1 MQTLADVL
9 ARDRRS
15 DAPALSAEGPTT
27 QRYDYRRFLTTAWKT
42 GNLLHKR
49 GVRTGATVAVV
60 PSARAQPVLT
70 FLGASLLGAVTTFD
84 PPTEV
89 AARAFV
95 APTDRLPEYDIAPGT
110 ATVGYGADPENPA
123 HDYWEGGV
131 WSENPTMPPEPTSPS
146 DPILDDGD
154 RQYTHADL
162 VAGAEWA
169 VEELDLSADDTV
181 AVEGSVASPAVLA
194 AGVIAP
200 LVAGASIRLDGGDE
214 DTVALTDGASIDVS
228 SGFFERVAAS
238 R

>member
-9 ARDRRS
+9 ARERRG
-15 DAPALSAEGPTT
+15 DAPALYAEGPTT

-49 GVRTGATVAVV
+49 GVRTGATVAIV

-70 FLGASLLGAVTTFD
+70 FLGASLLGAVTRFS
-84 PPTEV
+84 PPRAVE
-89 AARAFV
+89 ARAFV
-95 APTDRLPEYDIAPGT
+95 APTDRLAEYDIAPGT
-110 ATVGYGADPENPA
+110 ATVGYGADPESPA

-131 WSENPTMPPEPTSPS
+131 WSENPTMPPEPAAPS

-162 VAGAEWA
+162 LAGATWA
-169 VEELDLSADDTV
+169 VEELGLAADDTV
-181 AVEGSVASPAVLA
+181 AVGGTVSSPPVIA
-194 AGVIAP
+194 AGILAP

-214 DTVALTDGASIDVS
+214 EHVAVEGGGSVDVS
-228 SGFFERVAAS
+228 AGFFDRES
-238 R
+238 G

>member
-1 MQTLADVL
+1 METLADVL

-15 DAPALSAEGPTT
+15 DAPALFADGPTT

-49 GVRTGATVAVV
+49 GVRTGAEVAIV
-60 PSARAQPVLT
+60 PSPRAQPVLT

-84 PPTEV
+84 PPKAVE
-89 AARAFV
+89 ARAFV
-95 APTDRLPEYDIAPGT
+95 APTDRLGEFDIAPGT
-110 ATVGYGADPENPA
+110 ATVGYGTDPENPA

-131 WSENPTMPPEPTSPS
+131 WSENPTMPPEPTAPS

-154 RQYTHADL
+154 RQYTHGDL

-169 VEELDLSADDTV
+169 ADELGLTAENTV
-181 AVEGSVASPAVLA
+181 VVSGRVASPAVLA

-200 LVAGASIRLDGGDE
+200 LVAGASIRLDDGDE
-214 DTVALTDGASIDVS
+214 DAVAVAEGASVDVS
-228 SGFFERVAAS
+228 PGFFDRVEAS

>member
-15 DAPALSAEGPTT
+15 DAPALFAEGPTT

-42 GNLLHKR
+42 GNLLHKL
-49 GVRTGATVAVV
+49 GVRTGAEVAIV

-84 PPTEV
+84 PSREV
-89 AARAFV
+89 EARAFV
-95 APTDRLPEYDIAPGT
+95 APTDRLGEYDIAPGT
-110 ATVGYGADPENPA
+110 ATIGYGADPENPA

-131 WSENPTMPPEPTSPS
+131 WSENPTMPPEPATPS

-154 RQYTHADL
+154 RRYTHADL
-162 VAGAEWA
+162 LAGAEWA
-169 VEELDLSADDTV
+169 VDELALTAEDTV
-181 AVEGSVASPAVLA
+181 SVGGRVASPAVLA

-200 LVAGASIRLDGGDE
+200 LVAGASTRLDGGDG
-214 DTVALTDGASIDVS
+214 DTAGVVDGASIDVS
-228 SGFFERVAAS
+228 DGFFERVEAS

>member
-1 MQTLADVL
+1 METLADVL

-15 DAPALSAEGPTT
+15 DAPALFAEGPTT

-49 GVRTGATVAVV
+49 GVRTGAEVAIV
-60 PSARAQPVLT
+60 PSPRAQPVLT

-84 PPTEV
+84 PPREV

-95 APTDRLPEYDIAPGT
+95 APTGRLGEYDIAPGT
-110 ATVGYGADPENPA
+110 ATVGYGADPEDPA

-131 WSENPTMPPEPTSPS
+131 WSENPTMPPEPASPS

-162 VAGAEWA
+162 IAGAQWA
-169 VEELDLSADDTV
+169 VEELGLTAEDTV
-181 AVEGSVASPAVLA
+181 VVRGQVGSPAVLA
-194 AGVIAP
+194 AGVIGP

-214 DTVALTDGASIDVS
+214 DAVGVADGASVDVS

-238 R
+238 Q

>member
-1 MQTLADVL
+1 METLADVL

-15 DAPALSAEGPTT
+15 DAPALHAEGPTR

-49 GVRTGATVAVV
+49 GVRTGAEVAIV
-60 PSARAQPVLT
+60 PSPRAQPVLS
-70 FLGASLLGAVTTFD
+70 FLGASLLGAVTTYD
-84 PPTEV
+84 PPREV

-95 APTDRLPEYDIAPGT
+95 APTDRLGEYDIAPGT
-110 ATVGYGADPENPA
+110 ATVGYGSDPENPA

-131 WSENPTMPPEPTSPS
+131 WSENPTMPPEPAAPS

-154 RQYTHADL
+154 RRYTHADL
-162 VAGAEWA
+162 LAGAEWA
-169 VEELDLSADDTV
+169 VGELGLTAEDTV
-181 AVEGSVASPAVLA
+181 VVRGPVATPAVLA
-194 AGVIAP
+194 AGIVAP

-214 DTVALTDGASIDVS
+214 NNVAVDGGASINVS
-228 SGFFERVAAS
+228 DGFFGRVAGS

>member
-15 DAPALSAEGPTT
+15 DAPALHAEGPTR

-49 GVRTGATVAVV
+49 GVRTGAEVAVV
-60 PSARAQPVLT
+60 PSPRAQPILT

-84 PPTEV
+84 PPREV

-95 APTDRLPEYDIAPGT
+95 APTDRLGEYDIAPGT
-110 ATVGYGADPENPA
+110 ATVGYGADPEDPA

-131 WSENPTMPPEPTSPS
+131 WSENPTMPPEPAAPS

-162 VAGAEWA
+162 VSGAEWA
-169 VEELDLSADDTV
+169 VDELGLGADDRV
-181 AVEGSVASPAVLA
+181 VVEGQVGTPAVLA
-194 AGVIAP
+194 AGVLAP
-200 LVAGASIRLDGGDE
+200 LVAGASIRLDGGDG
-214 DTVALTDGASIDVS
+214 DAVAVADGRSIDVS
-228 SGFFERVAAS
+228 AGFFERVAAS

>member
-15 DAPALSAEGPTT
+15 DAPALYAEGPTT

-42 GNLLHKR
+42 GNFLHKR
-49 GVRTGATVAVV
+49 GVRTGATVAIV
-60 PSARAQPVLT
+60 PSARAQPVVT

-84 PPTEV
+84 PPTAVE
-89 AARAFV
+89 ARAFV
-95 APTDRLPEYDIAPGT
+95 APTDRLGEYDIAPGT
-110 ATVGYGADPENPA
+110 ATVGYGADPEDPA

-131 WSENPTMPPEPTSPS
+131 WSENPTMPPEPTEPS

-162 VAGAEWA
+162 LAGAEWA
-169 VEELDLSADDTV
+169 VDELSLTVDD
-181 AVEGSVASPAVLA
+181 AVVVGGSVASPAVLA
-194 AGVIAP
+194 AGVLAP
-200 LVAGASIRLDGGDE
+200 LVVGTSIRLDGGAD
-214 DTVALTDGASIDVS
+214 DTVAVEGGAALDVS
-228 SGFFERVAAS
+228 VGFFERIG